1 MSQGFGVD
9 IYGID
14 YYGYSQ
20 PADYSVA
27 PFTATQTDYG
37 DITLS
42 WASPNTTS
50 WKVMELVRSTYGYP
64 NRPEDGVVLTTIVPS
79 GMIRTYDDPGLDAG
93 TIYYYAMF
101 ISLEAPAWSSST
113 TYALNAQVLYNGF
126 YWSSLQGSNTNHA
139 PSAGSAYWT
148 SSNYVPTWYPAGFAA
163 TLAIGNQ

>member
-27 PFTATQTDYG
+27 PFVAKQANYG
-37 DITLS
+37 DIVLS

-50 WKVMELVRSTYGYP
+50 WKYLELVRSTYGYP
-64 NRPEDGVVLTTIVPS
+64 NRPEDGITLTTITPGTMV
-79 GMIRTYDDPGLDAG
+79 RTYDDPGLDAG

-101 ISLEAPAWSSST
+101 ITVEAPAWDSAA
-113 TYALNAQVLYNGF
+113 TYVINSQVLYNG
-126 YWSSLQGSNTNHA
+126 T
-139 PSAGSAYWT
+139 YWT
-148 SSNYVPTWYPAGFAA
+148 SRQN
-163 TLAIGNQ
+163 GNINH